1 MCEKEMKKTGL
12 RWLLSHLA
20 QSSCWKSYQHHCQ
33 VIHRAASGFERG
45 LEVLPPYTTAWK
57 VCFLLCS
64 CPPVGGWTSVDLQIN
79 RRCVKSVKKR
89 GRPDKYPMIVL
100 ILTFHLHD
108 DWLRLYRSG
117 ADAQSAAILPGIHS
131 LHMFNAVTQYMRTH
145 VKLRYQPVTSFFH
158 LHASHTWQWRGE
170 SWLRRWGS
178 GARWS
183 PPVSFLPGPG
193 RSSPRWWWAPAWHRG
208 CRWSSWI

>member
-1 MCEKEMKKTGL
+1 M
-12 RWLLSHLA
+12 
-20 QSSCWKSYQHHCQ
+20 
-33 VIHRAASGFERG
+33 
-45 LEVLPPYTTAWK
+45 
-57 VCFLLCS
+57 
-64 CPPVGGWTSVDLQIN
+64 SVDLQIN
-79 RRCVKSVKKR
+79 RRCVKSVTKC

-158 LHASHTWQWRGE
+158 LHASHT
-170 SWLRRWGS
+170 
-178 GARWS
+178 
-183 PPVSFLPGPG
+183 
-193 RSSPRWWWAPAWHRG
+193 
-208 CRWSSWI
+208 